1 MNHNLNRSPN
11 PNQSQSR
18 NPSRNLSLSLSR
30 NLSRNL
36 SLSLSQ
42 SLSLSVSLILRN
54 ALMTATGG
62 QIPAHESISEAAIR
76 ILRNAL
82 MSTKIV
88 YEQMGQN
95 HCAHESID
103 EDHFE
108 SRVASRTWGRN
119 LCRTLPAL
127 WRQIAGTRRGS
138 LWTHCVDSF
147 DTNIRTL

>member
-1 MNHNLNRSPN
+1 MYCLRLGIPGHESISEAAIR
-11 PNQSQSR
+11 
-18 NPSRNLSLSLSR
+18 
-30 NLSRNL
+30 
-36 SLSLSQ
+36 
-42 SLSLSVSLILRN
+42 ILRN

-88 YEQMGQN
+88 HAQMGQN

-108 SRVASRTWGRN
+108 SRVASRTLARAKYRQLGGT
-119 LCRTLPAL
+119 CRH
-127 WRQIAGTRRGS
+127 S

-147 DTNIRTL
+147 DSSIRTL

>member
-1 MNHNLNRSPN
+1 MYCLRFRIPGHESISEAAIR
-11 PNQSQSR
+11 
-18 NPSRNLSLSLSR
+18 
-30 NLSRNL
+30 
-36 SLSLSQ
+36 
-42 SLSLSVSLILRN
+42 ILRN

-88 YEQMGQN
+88 YEQMNQN

-108 SRVASRTWGRN
+108 SRVASRTLAAAN
-119 LCRTLPAL
+119 D
-127 WRQIAGTRRGS
+127 
-138 LWTHCVDSF
+138 TH
-147 DTNIRTL
+147 